1 MTTKRPKSGPETEAE
16 IVAGIER
23 GLADVAAG
31 RTVSHDEAMATLRAV
46 IEATESKNA
55 KTLADPEFA
64 AECARQSALVAEADR
79 GDPDLEAFLDAA
91 LNDIE
96 GWT

>member
-1 MTTKRPKSGPETEAE
+1 MTMKRPASDAGTEGE
-16 IVAGIER
+16 IER
-23 GLADVAAG
+23 GLVDMVTG
-31 RTVSHDEAMATLRAV
+31 RTVSHDEVMPRLDTAIDASAGKETRPHVDA
-46 IEATESKNA
+46 A
-55 KTLADPEFA
+55 FA

-79 GDPDLEAFLDAA
+79 DDPELAAFLDAA